1 MSVIAY
7 GNRALRRTTSAART
21 LPGFVVIG
29 GMRCGTS
36 SFFDWIAKHPD
47 VQQPSTKE
55 IHFFDVHY
63 ARGEQWYRSHFPL
76 RAQGGTTFE
85 ATPSY
90 LAHPDAARR
99 AATVIPDARMIVI
112 LREPAER
119 AWSHYRFRRSLGHE
133 TRSFEEA
140 VNAELADP
148 APDSFENFRSAGQI
162 PYLVAGRYAEQVER
176 WNAAF
181 GSDQILIIDADRMF
195 TDPEAVLEQVEDF
208 LGLRR
213 VPLGLRRLNVSPS
226 STANAAMLEQLH
238 DYYREPNRELRD
250 LTDEPIAWLDTDRE
264 GGELRQ

>member
-7 GNRALRRTTSAART
+7 GNRALRRATSAART

-47 VQQPSTKE
+47 VRQPSTKE

-63 ARGEQWYRSHFPL
+63 TRGEQWYRSHFPL

-148 APDSFENFRSAGQI
+148 APDCFENFRSAGQI

-226 STANAAMLEQLH
+226 STANAAMVEQLH